1 MKWLIPILTVA
12 SIAYFGCSQAV
23 RNPAGSEN
31 GKCYGNG
38 TCNGDLVC
46 SSANLCVRPENGGEG
61 GSGGSES
68 SGGESGN
75 DQGGNDGSGGVSET
89 GGNQD
94 TGGSDGSGGDEGS
107 GGSGGDGSGGSGD
120 TGGSPSGGSSGTGGS
135 STPGTNACN
144 TTAASNA
151 VAFCN
156 GQAVGAM
163 TGWGWVALGSADTLT
178 DPTCDAEKAAITSSA
193 PCAANT
199 NWSKA
204 DALCMTGSIPALDAT
219 EPDYEG
225 NWGVQIGVNAKDPNA
240 GIGTTWKSVTISVA
254 GSPSS
259 GLRAVLHKNGDPD
272 SVGYCFAMTSGTA
285 IPITDFNS
293 KCWDSSGDALT
304 EADSASID
312 KIGVQVS
319 STAEAITV
327 SDFCVTKIE
336 FGN

>member
-31 GKCYGNG
+31 GKCYGNS

-46 SSANLCVRPENGGEG
+46 SSANLCVRSENGGEG

-94 TGGSDGSGGDEGS
+94 TGGSDGSGGEGS
-107 GGSGGDGSGGSGD
+107 GGSGGDGSGGSED

-135 STPGTNACN
+135 TTPGTNTCN
-144 TTAASNA
+144 ATAGSNE
-151 VAFCN
+151 VVFCK

-163 TGWGWVALGSADTLT
+163 TGWGWVALGSANTIT
-178 DPTCDAEKAAITSSA
+178 DPTCDTDKAPITSSA
-193 PCAANT
+193 ACPANT
-199 NWSKA
+199 NWNKE
-204 DALCMTGSIPALDAT
+204 DALCMTGSIPELGE

-225 NWGVQIGVNAKDPNA
+225 NWGVQVGVNAKDPNA
-240 GIGTTWKSVTISVA
+240 GIGTTWKSVTISVT

-259 GLRAVLHKNGDPD
+259 GLRAVLHKSGDPD
-272 SVGYCFAMTSGTA
+272 SVGYCASMTSGTA

-293 KCWDSSGDALT
+293 KCWDSSGDPLT
-304 EADSASID
+304 EGDSTDID
-312 KIGVQVS
+312 KISVQVS
-319 STAEAITV
+319 STATAITV
-327 SDFCVTKIE
+327 DNLCITKIE
-336 FGN
+336 LGN